1 MKNEEQ
7 LQKEIKEEFQDKLF
21 LAFDFANYYLLNEYE
36 IFEILKETFENCYS
50 QKTLNIKEYHKE
62 KNNIIYRSII

>member
-1 MKNEEQ
+1 MTE
-7 LQKEIKEEFQDKLF
+7 KEAKEEFQDKLF
-21 LAFDFANYYLLNEYE
+21 LAFDLANAYSVNEYE
-36 IFEILKETFENCYS
+36 IFEILKETFEDYYS